1 MRTIIP
7 ASTERRLLQAATA
20 IGGLVPVTAG
30 LAIVAA
36 GPAGLIP
43 DVMHT
48 GTDVDSHMRYLSGL
62 LFAIGLGFWSTVP
75 NVESRG
81 PRFRMLTAIV
91 VVGGLGRLTS
101 LILVGNPSVAMIAG
115 LAMELVVTP
124 LLALWRE
131 RVERLAR

>member
-1 MRTIIP
+1 MRMIIP
-7 ASTERRLLQAATA
+7 AAAERRLLQAATA
-20 IGGLVPVTAG
+20 VGGLVPVTAG
-30 LAIVAA
+30 LAVMAV

-43 DVMHT
+43 HVADA

-75 NVESRG
+75 SVESRG
-81 PRFRMLTAIV
+81 SRFRLLTAIV
-91 VVGGLGRLTS
+91 VVGGLGRLAGVV
-101 LILVGNPSVAMIAG
+101 LVGVPSAGMTAG

-131 RVERLAR
+131 RVERLVR